1 MKPLK
6 VLFVTTS
13 HDRLGNTAGKTGV
26 WLEELAT
33 PYFIFRDG
41 GAQVT
46 IASPK
51 GGLVPLDPK
60 SQSIIAATESTKRF
74 LNDTEA
80 MTSLSH
86 SLPLEEVNADD
97 YDLVFLPGG
106 HGAMWDLA
114 DNKILKQLLETFY
127 IENKPIGLV
136 CHGVVS
142 LLSLQNGNEVP
153 LIKGKKLTGFSN
165 SEEESGGFARIVPFL
180 LETKLRATG
189 ALYTSGPNY
198 ISHIVVDGNIV
209 TGQNPAS
216 SEGVARKILALVN
229 QGKHK
234 TEPIP
239 VLY

>member
-1 MKPLK
+1 MKSLK

-33 PYFIFRDG
+33 PFYIFRDV
-41 GAQVT
+41 GAEVT

-51 GGLVPLDPK
+51 GGLVPLDPR

-86 SLPLEEVNADD
+86 SILLEEVNADD
-97 YDLVFLPGG
+97 FDLVFIPGG
-106 HGAMWDLA
+106 HGPMWDLA
-114 DNKILKQLLETFY
+114 DNKILKQLLETFNV
-127 IENKPIGLV
+127 EKKTIGLV

-142 LLSLQNGNEVP
+142 LLSLQNDKGDP
-153 LIKGKKLTGFSN
+153 LVKGKKLTGISN

-180 LETKLRATG
+180 LETKLHSIG
-189 ALYTSGPNY
+189 ASYSKGPNY
-198 ISHIVVDGNIV
+198 VSHVVVDGNIV

-216 SEGVARKILALVN
+216 SEGVAKKILALVN
-229 QGKHK
+229 QGNRK
-234 TEPIP
+234 TKAVP